1 MALWER
7 RYIRRQLALPSN
19 AATQQEPLP
28 KSGILSGLEVR
39 VAWTNGAT
47 GGAGEDVIDAID
59 RIEVIGNGSTVI
71 FSLEGIEIA
80 KWAHVWNR
88 RRMPQARDDSASA
101 VQFAS
106 FPVPF
111 GRWLGDDE
119 LWLDLSRWTDVELR
133 VQYSPT
139 ISAAAFLTGGGVLDV
154 VGWFYERGNSPGSG
168 KGYLRTTQIKSFTT
182 AASGD
187 EVLQLSR
194 LNPYTDLMVYA
205 YEAAIEDGLNITQV
219 ELSIDNGR
227 LIPFTGR
234 WVDIQEENQVVLD
247 LDPIEE
253 LRAFR
258 ADNTTIETRLGR
270 IAAAQITALVDN
282 PAAVSYP
289 FYTVAA
295 AAGGQLTTSGVLVA
309 GSALAGTLDATARV
323 LLVRARG
330 QGIGNAIHIPFI
342 YAGRGSL
349 AGVLQAPSFDEL
361 KLTLT
366 QGNAGAATRVSTRE
380 LVAA

>member
-1 MALWER
+1 MPMWER

-28 KSGILSGLEVR
+28 KSGYLSGLEVR
-39 VAWTNGAT
+39 LAWTNGAT
-47 GGAGEDVIDAID
+47 GGAGEDVIDAVD

-80 KWAHVWNR
+80 KWAQVWQR
-88 RRMPQARDDSASA
+88 RRMVQQRDDRASA

-106 FPVPF
+106 FTVPF
-111 GRWLGDDE
+111 GRWMGDPE
-119 LWLDLSRWTDVELR
+119 AWLDLSRWTDVELR

-139 ISAAAFLTGGGVLDV
+139 ISAAAFLTAGGVLDV
-154 VGWFYERGNSPGSG
+154 IGLFYERGAAPPAGR
-168 KGYLRTTQIKSFTT
+168 GYIRTTQVRSFTS
-182 AASGD
+182 AAAGD
-187 EVLQLSR
+187 EVIQLSR
-194 LNPYTDLMVYA
+194 QYPYTDLLVYA
-205 YEAAIEDGLNITQV
+205 FEAGIEDGVDITQV

-234 WVDIQEENQVVLD
+234 WVDVQEENRAILD
-247 LDPIEE
+247 IDPVEE
-253 LRAFR
+253 LIAFR
-258 ADNTTIETRLGR
+258 TDNETIETRLGR
-270 IAAAQITALVDN
+270 IVAGHITPLVDN
-282 PAAVSYP
+282 PAAVNYP
-289 FYTVAA
+289 YYTVASV
-295 AAGGQLTTSGVLVA
+295 AGGQLTTAGVLVA
-309 GSALAGTLDATARV
+309 GSALAGTLDATDRA

-330 QGIGNAIHIPFI
+330 HGIGNAIHIPFI
-342 YAGRGSL
+342 HAGRGEL

-366 QGNAGAATRVSTRE
+366 QGGAGAAVRVSTRE